1 MSASRSDDRYS
12 RQTMLPEIGIEGQRR
27 LAAATVAV
35 IGLGGLG
42 SAAATYLT
50 GAGVGRLVLVDGD
63 TVSLSNLQRQVLYTE
78 DSVGAPK
85 AVTAAARLASQS
97 SATRFDVIA
106 EDLSGANADSIVAGC
121 DIIVDC
127 TDNYAA
133 RYLIDDVCARHGRP
147 WVYGSIGATDGQLA
161 VFNHLRRVRYAD
173 LYPDREALCALPR
186 VTAGVVGVVPGVIG
200 TLEASEAIK
209 IIAGFGD
216 VLDGR
221 LFTIDFK
228 SLQTLIIDI

>member
-1 MSASRSDDRYS
+1 MSTDTSDNRYS

-27 LAAATVAV
+27 LASATVAV

-50 GAGVGRLVLVDGD
+50 GAGVGHLILVDGD

-78 DSVGAPK
+78 ATVGEPK
-85 AVTAAARLASQS
+85 SATAAARLAAQS
-97 SATRFDVIA
+97 SATRFDIIA
-106 EDLSGANADSIVAGC
+106 ENLTEANADSIVAGC
-121 DIIVDC
+121 DVVVDC

-133 RYLIDDVCARHGRP
+133 RYLIDDVCARHGCP

-161 VFNHLRRVRYAD
+161 VFNYRRGVRYAD
-173 LYPDREALCALPR
+173 LYPDRAALCALPR
-186 VTAGVVGVVPGVIG
+186 VTAGVIGVVPGVIG
-200 TLEASEAIK
+200 TLEASEATK

-228 SLQTLIIDI
+228 SMQTLIIDI